1 MRCSDLRG
9 GDILLQFNAG
19 TVVGSLISFGQRMQ
33 GQSHSSIV
41 HAGILFDNHYM
52 IQALGPGISGTDVRV
67 QDARLGYFVYRSK
80 QANLAAGAATC
91 AKMMFDVHGA
101 HQTLKYSV
109 SGAVGSL
116 FGKGPVKTR
125 TQMNALLDDILTGK
139 GHPFFCSQF
148 VVYVYQFVAEQNG
161 LNGSLLFNL
170 GDAKVSP
177 AKLATVLEKNSFFSA
192 VGYLNP
198 SER

>member
-9 GDILLQFNAG
+9 GDILLQANSG
-19 TVVGSLISFGQRMQ
+19 TVVGGLISFGQKMQ
-33 GQSHSSIV
+33 GLQHSALV

-52 IQALGPGISGTDVRV
+52 IQALGAGISATDVRV
-67 QDARLGYFVYRSK
+67 QDAKYEYVVYRAK

-91 AKMMFDVHGA
+91 AKMMMDIHLA
-101 HQTLKYSV
+101 HRTLKYSV

-116 FGKGPVKTR
+116 FGSKPVKTR
-125 TQMNALLDDILTGK
+125 SQMNGLLDDILTGK

-148 VVYVYQFVAEQNG
+148 VVYVFQFVAEQNG
-161 LNGSLLFNL
+161 INGSLLFNL

-177 AKLATVLEKNSFFSA
+177 AKLATVLEQNSFFA
-192 VGYLNP
+192 VAGLLRP
-198 SER
+198 GER